1 MLGVLGQYPEAGG
14 QSCLAIRTLL
24 LGLCNRCVTF
34 VTSGCVYNGERRGIG
49 TGFVDDLLQATHL
62 IWLRLLSGVSYST
75 FPIFYFLPLFLLQVC
90 LWPFHWE

>member
-1 MLGVLGQYPEAGG
+1 MFIIENYSLAVVFCFITMLCWGVLGQYPEAGG

-49 TGFVDDLLQATHL
+49 TRF
-62 IWLRLLSGVSYST
+62 
-75 FPIFYFLPLFLLQVC
+75 C
-90 LWPFHWE
+90 

>member
-1 MLGVLGQYPEAGG
+1 MFIIRKLFVGSSVLFYNNAVLGVLGQYPEAGG

-49 TGFVDDLLQATHL
+49 TRF
-62 IWLRLLSGVSYST
+62 
-75 FPIFYFLPLFLLQVC
+75 C
-90 LWPFHWE
+90 